1 MSRRLYSIYDDPEVM
16 RWHFPKKSSCG
27 AESNRHSGAVG
38 IEKRA
43 EQSNPGGGHEVT
55 GQDIE
60 KPYEQKPAG
69 MIPRPAGV
77 ALSPAHRNTEA
88 EGSK

>member
-1 MSRRLYSIYDDPEVM
+1 MSRMKPQSQTAEGEVNM
-16 RWHFPKKSSCG
+16 SRCDFSCG

-38 IEKRA
+38 AEKRA

-60 KPYEQKPAG
+60 KLYEQKPSG
-69 MIPRPAGV
+69 MNPRP
-77 ALSPAHRNTEA
+77 
-88 EGSK
+88 EGASLRQTPRETAATQER